1 MTGLRGTVK
10 HAVELVLVAG
20 GPATIARHSRTR
32 DVLILGY
39 HNIAP
44 AGERP
49 CGDRSL
55 HLPQAAF
62 AAQLDALLDTHDV
75 VPLDALLGTRA
86 EGAAATRPR
95 AAITFDDAYVGLRGG
110 PATHLRPVL
119 RRGGFARRD
128 IPATVFVAP
137 DFIGGR
143 SFWWDALA
151 DAEAGLA
158 PETRERALVEARGI
172 DACVRTMIRTSAAE
186 LPEWARCATEH
197 DFDAALAT
205 SRITLASHT
214 WSHPNLT
221 QLTDAELAT
230 ELARPRE
237 WLARYGDRAL
247 PVISYPYGLADA
259 RVQRAAREAGYRA
272 GFMITGGWTS
282 PPIGERYDVPRL
294 NIPAGLSRDGFVLRA
309 AGILAN

>member
-1 MTGLRGTVK
+1 VTGLRGTVK
-10 HAVELVLVAG
+10 HAVERVLVAG

-44 AGERP
+44 AGEQP

-62 AAQLDALLDTHDV
+62 AAQLDALLETHDV
-75 VPLDALLGTRA
+75 VPLDALLATRTDA
-86 EGAAATRPR
+86 SSVTRPR
-95 AAITFDDAYVGLRGG
+95 AAITFDDAYLGALTAGVAEL
-110 PATHLRPVL
+110 
-119 RRGGFARRD
+119 ARRD

-151 DAEAGLA
+151 DADTGLA
-158 PETRERALVEARGI
+158 PQTRERALSEARGI
-172 DACVRTMIRTSAAE
+172 DACVRAMIGTPAAE

-197 DFDAALAT
+197 DIDAALAT

-230 ELARPRE
+230 ELTRPRE

-247 PVISYPYGLADA
+247 PVISYPYGLADV
-259 RVQRAAREAGYRA
+259 RVQAAARDAGYRA